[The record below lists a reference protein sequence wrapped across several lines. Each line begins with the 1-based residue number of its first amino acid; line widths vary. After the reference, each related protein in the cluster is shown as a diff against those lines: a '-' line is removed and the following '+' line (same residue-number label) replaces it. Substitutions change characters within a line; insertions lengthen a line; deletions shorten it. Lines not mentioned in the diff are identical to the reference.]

1 MNTER
6 IKEIQNETAYPESV
20 SVQQALLKVWNE
32 TEQKSGSVFPCF
44 TESGEI
50 FAIAESHSQAIRIA
64 KDRYGED
71 IPDEML
77 AAIIDEWK
85 LGKHYR

>member
-1 MNTER
+1 MHRTKVRVFSTIRMNMKNTGLFNSEG
-6 IKEIQNETAYPESV
+6 E
-20 SVQQALLKVWNE
+20 ALHIAVV
-32 TEQKSGSVFPCF
+32 SGSVFPCF
-44 TESGEI
+44 TEGGEI
-50 FAIAESHSQAIRIA
+50 FAIAESPSQAVRIA

-77 AAIIDEWK
+77 AAIIDEWE

>member
-1 MNTER
+1 MNWIRKLLGLKTEKQCA
-6 IKEIQNETAYPESV
+6 IHIV
-20 SVQQALLKVWNE
+20 
-32 TEQKSGSVFPCF
+32 SGSVFPCF
-44 TESGEI
+44 TEGGEI

-64 KDRYGED
+64 KNRYGEN

-85 LGKHYR
+85 IGKHYR

>member
-1 MNTER
+1 MDKKQR
-6 IKEIQNETAYPESV
+6 QKMKEKFAKAGSE
-20 SVQQALLKVWNE
+20 ALHIAVV
-32 TEQKSGSVFPCF
+32 SGSVFPCF
-44 TESGEI
+44 TEGGEI
-50 FAIAESHSQAIRIA
+50 FAIAESPSQAVRIA

-77 AAIIDEWK
+77 AAIIDEWE